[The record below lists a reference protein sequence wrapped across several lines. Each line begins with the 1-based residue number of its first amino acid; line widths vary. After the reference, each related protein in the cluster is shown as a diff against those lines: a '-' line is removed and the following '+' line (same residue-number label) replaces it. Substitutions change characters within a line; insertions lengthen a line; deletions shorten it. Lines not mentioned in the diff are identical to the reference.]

1 MGMSATQARFLSLT
15 ARKSNVEFEGQQINQ
30 QRTTLSNESA
40 SYYSELCNM
49 EVPTPPSVD
58 DYTKV
63 SYTFN
68 DGAMTNTVTSLI
80 ARGSGE
86 YSVSY
91 LQQWQDDYSIT
102 PASSALIA
110 RSKRLDGTVVYSVG
124 TSKLRSLGEEPR
136 LKDDVVKVFLPDG
149 DSGSGVYAYYKEPVV
164 IKEHLKSGPGGV
176 PIQDENGNFIVIR
189 VDVYEANDDGTLKKD
204 EEGQDIL
211 ALQVSNPFGDDYYN
225 SLDEKQR
232 ADLLEEERYYIKM
245 LQDKYGADTTWAVRY
260 VKNSTTGSYEPYF
273 YKIEDLNNNEKY
285 TANDLANIDCYSLG
299 SSTQTKEVLNQK
311 AVVEKDSS
319 GRYIGIT
326 LFDKE
331 GNQTSYSLTTTTT
344 TDEEAY
350 NDAMNQYHY
359 AQHEYD
365 HKIQE
370 INSKLEVIQ
379 QQDKNL
385 ELKLKQLD
393 TEENAISTELDA
405 VKKVISKN
413 VDSSFKTFNA

>member
-1 MGMSATQARFLSLT
+1 MGNKIKRRKEKAMGMSATQARFLSLT

-68 DGAMTNTVTSLI
+68 DGAMTNTITSLI

-102 PASSALIA
+102 PASSALVA
-110 RSKRLDGTVVYSVG
+110 RSSVLYDANGNGIKDTNEFQTYQYQIG
-124 TSKLRSLGEEPR
+124 TSKLRSLGDLNGDFIPGETLYNLEYDSASDR
-136 LKDDVVKVFLPDG
+136 FYTENDAGEKVYLDENDFESDE
-149 DSGSGVYAYYKEPVV
+149 YAY
-164 IKEHLKSGPGGV
+164 
-176 PIQDENGNFIVIR
+176 D
-189 VDVYEANDDGTLKKD
+189 ND
-204 EEGQDIL
+204 
-211 ALQVSNPFGDDYYN
+211 PYYA
-225 SLDEKQR
+225 SLDGKQR
-232 ADLLEEERYYIKM
+232 LNLLKEEQYFIKM
-245 LQDKYGADTTWAVRY
+245 LQDKYGTDTTWAVRY

-285 TANDLANIDCYSLG
+285 TANDLANINCYSLG

-319 GRYIGIT
+319 GRFIGIT
-326 LFDKE
+326 LYDKD
-331 GNQTSYSLTTTTT
+331 GNQTSYNLTTTTT

-393 TEENAISTELDA
+393 TEENAISTEIDA

-413 VDSSFKTFNA
+413 VESSFKTFNA